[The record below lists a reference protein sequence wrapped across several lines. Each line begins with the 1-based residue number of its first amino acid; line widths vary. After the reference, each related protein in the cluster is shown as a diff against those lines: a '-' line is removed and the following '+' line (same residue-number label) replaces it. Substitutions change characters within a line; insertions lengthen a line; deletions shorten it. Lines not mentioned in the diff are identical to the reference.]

1 MCIKLKCLALIGAAS
16 LLLLLFIS
24 YNTLVT
30 EGDHQSGD
38 VQAQLEETEERL
50 EQKMRELE
58 ESKERVRA
66 ITIALPL
73 LYPSP
78 LFSSSPP
85 IGS

>member
-16 LLLLLFIS
+16 LLLLLLLFIS

-38 VQAQLEETEERL
+38 IQAQLEETEERL

-66 ITIALPL
+66 ITITLPL
-73 LYPSP
+73 LYSSP
-78 LFSSSPP
+78 LFSFLLL
-85 IGS
+85 